1 MSTNPFEAVIG
12 IEVHVQLATKSKI
25 FCACPTSFGAGDNEN
40 TCPICTGMPGALPV
54 LNKTAVEY
62 AVKTGLALNCEIPL
76 MSEFS
81 RKNYFY
87 PDLPKGYQ
95 ISQFDKPVCGK
106 GFLDIKLESGEKK
119 RIGITRAHLEEDAG
133 KSSHH
138 GDYSLINLNR
148 ACVPLLEIVSE
159 PDLRTPHEAAQ
170 YVRAIRDIVRSLGVC
185 DGNLEE
191 GSLRADCNISVR
203 PVGQEKL
210 GTKVELK
217 NLNSFRFIEKALAY
231 EIDRQIDLHLNA
243 EKDKIIQETRLYDA
257 DKNRTYT
264 MRTKESAEDYR
275 YFPEPDLLACHVDP
289 KFVEELKASL
299 PELPSQKAERF
310 MREYSLS
317 EHDAE
322 FMVTDMDMA
331 AYFESLA
338 VKSKNPK
345 AATSWVMVEII
356 KMLKDEKL
364 EFSEVKTS
372 VSSMAELIQL
382 VDSDKIS
389 GKTAKSVFEEMWNT
403 GKSPEVIVEEKGL
416 VQVSDESAIEKFIEE
431 ILENNQKQV
440 EEYRSGKQKVYGFF
454 VGQVMKASKG
464 KANPEILNKIL
475 KENLNS

>member
-1 MSTNPFEAVIG
+1 MSINPYEAVIG

-54 LNKTAVEY
+54 LNKKAVEY
-62 AVKTGLALNCEIPL
+62 AVKTGLALNCKIPE

-95 ISQFDKPVCGK
+95 ISQFDKPICGT
-106 GFLDIKLESGEKK
+106 GHLDIKLESGEKK

-148 ACVPLLEIVSE
+148 ACIPLLEIVSE
-159 PDLRTPHEAAQ
+159 PDMRTPHEAAQ
-170 YVRAIRDIVRSLGVC
+170 YVRSIRDIVRSLGVC

-191 GSLRADCNISVR
+191 GSLRADCNISIR
-203 PVGQEKL
+203 PVGQKEL

-231 EIDRQIDLHLNA
+231 EIDRQVDLHMNG
-243 EKDKIIQETRLYDA
+243 EKDKIVQETRLYDA

-275 YFPEPDLLACHVDP
+275 YFPEPDLLECRVDA

-299 PELPSQKAERF
+299 PELPAQKAERF
-310 MREYSLS
+310 MKDYDLS
-317 EHDAE
+317 EHDSD
-322 FMVTDMDMA
+322 FIVSDNDMA
-331 AYFESLA
+331 SYFESLA

-345 AATSWVMVEII
+345 AATSWVMVEIQ
-356 KMLKDEKL
+356 KLLKEEKL
-364 EFSEVKTS
+364 EFSDVKTS
-372 VSSMAELIQL
+372 VSSMTELIQL
-382 VDSDKIS
+382 VDSNQIS
-389 GKTAKSVFEEMWNT
+389 GKTAKDVFEQMWDS
-403 GKSPEVIVEEKGL
+403 GKSPSVIVEEKGL
-416 VQVSDESAIEKFIEE
+416 GQISDESAIEKMIDD
-431 ILENNQKQV
+431 ILSKSQKQV

-454 VGQVMKASKG
+454 VGQIMKASKG

-475 KENLNS
+475 KQKLNS